1 MAAICGK
8 VPMLDPPYK
17 KKIDVLA
24 YLLREGW
31 QVSKTALYD
40 ACADGFLRL
49 DKRSGLYEKAAID
62 RYAKKKLRRQ
72 ETGQK
77 LDEEREERSK
87 RRDLAD
93 TRKAEAQAAKA
104 EHELALLE
112 GKFILRADL
121 DLELASRAVVFDS
134 GLRSMIQ
141 SQSSSWIELVGG
153 DQAKIPDLIEAMG
166 AASAALLSDY
176 ATTARFQV
184 VFKGNE
190 EIGE

>member
-1 MAAICGK
+1 MI
-8 VPMLDPPYK
+8 VPPFK

-24 YLLREGW
+24 YLVSEGW
-31 QVSKTALYD
+31 QISKTALYD
-40 ACADGFLRL
+40 ACTDGFLRP

-87 RRDLAD
+87 RREEAEV
-93 TRKAEAQAAKA
+93 RKVEAQAAKA
-104 EHELALLE
+104 EHELAALE
-112 GKFILRADL
+112 GKFIPRADL
-121 DLELASRAVVFDS
+121 DLELASRAVVFDA

-141 SQSSSWIELVGG
+141 AQAPALIELVGG

-166 AASAALLSDY
+166 AATAALLSDY

-184 VFKGNE
+184 VFK
-190 EIGE
+190 EIREVDGE